1 MHPLHHDR
9 LPRMAKNHQERS
21 HTSNSDATYTLGRTS
36 HETTRLIE
44 QSRIYGESTHR
55 LCKRAGITDGMRVL
69 EIGSGAGDV
78 ALTLAER
85 VGPTGQIVGVDI
97 NAEILNAARQR
108 ATDAGTR
115 NVEFIVGDARTL
127 TFSEKF
133 DAIVGR
139 FVLMYMSDPGEAFAT
154 LMTHLKPGGIAAF
167 QEPEYTLYPAFLHP
181 DTPLMNQLIT
191 WILDVFA
198 HSGAH
203 LNMGIGLYQ
212 AFVNAGLPPPM
223 MHLES
228 PIGAEK
234 TWAGYRYMATIFQSL
249 LPLLE
254 KYGLATAE
262 QVGVDTLAARIRQEV
277 LTSKRPFFLPLHV
290 TAHATLPIYS
300 ET

>member
-1 MHPLHHDR
+1 
-9 LPRMAKNHQERS
+9 MAKDYTEHLHAS
-21 HTSNSDATYTLGRTS
+21 KSDATYTLGRTS
-36 HETTRLIE
+36 HETNRLIA
-44 QSRIYGESTHR
+44 QSRIYGESTRR
-55 LCKRAGITDGMRVL
+55 LCKRAGISKGMRVL

-78 ALTLAER
+78 ALMLAEL

-97 NAEILNAARQR
+97 NAEILDTARQR
-108 ATDAGTR
+108 AIDTGLH
-115 NVEFIVGDARTL
+115 NLEFIAGDARSL
-127 TFSEKF
+127 TFSDTF
-133 DAIVGR
+133 DAVVGR
-139 FVLMYMSDPGEAFAT
+139 FVLMYMADPGKAFSQ
-154 LMTHLKPGGIAAF
+154 LITHLKPGGIAAF

-191 WILDVFA
+191 WILDVFK

-203 LNMGIGLYQ
+203 LNAGIGLYQ
-212 AFVNAGLPPPM
+212 AFVDAGLPPPT

-254 KYGLATAE
+254 KYGLATVE
-262 QVGVDTLAARIRQEV
+262 QVEIDTLAERIRQEV

-290 TAHATLPIYS
+290 TAYSTLSI
-300 ET
+300 

>member
-1 MHPLHHDR
+1 
-9 LPRMAKNHQERS
+9 MAKDHAKNLHAL
-21 HTSNSDATYTLGRTS
+21 NSDATYTLGRTS

-55 LCKRAGITDGMRVL
+55 LCRRAGIIDGMRVL

-78 ALTLAER
+78 ALTLAEL
-85 VGPTGQIVGVDI
+85 VGPTGKVVGVDV
-97 NAEILNAARQR
+97 NADILDTARQR
-108 ATDAGTR
+108 AIDAGIQ
-115 NVEFIVGDARTL
+115 NVEFIASDARDL
-127 TFSEKF
+127 VFSDKF

-139 FVLMYMSDPGEAFAT
+139 FVLMYMADPGEAFAT
-154 LMTHLKPGGIAAF
+154 LITHLKPGGIAAF

-212 AFVNAGLPPPM
+212 TFVDTGLPPPT

-262 QVGVDTLAARIRQEV
+262 QVDVNTLASRIRQEV
-277 LTSKRPFFLPLHV
+277 STSKRPFFLPLHV
-290 TAHATLPIYS
+290 TAYATLPIH
-300 ET
+300 

>member
-1 MHPLHHDR
+1 
-9 LPRMAKNHQERS
+9 MAKDHAKNLHAL
-21 HTSNSDATYTLGRTS
+21 NSDATYTLGRTS

-55 LCKRAGITDGMRVL
+55 LCRRAGIIDGMRVL

-78 ALTLAER
+78 ALTIAEL
-85 VGPTGQIVGVDI
+85 VGATGQVVGVDI
-97 NAEILNAARQR
+97 NAGILDTARQR

-115 NVEFIVGDARTL
+115 NVEFIAGDARTL

-139 FVLMYMSDPGEAFAT
+139 FVLMYMADPAAAFTT
-154 LMTHLKPGGIAAF
+154 LITHLKPGGIAAF
-167 QEPEYTLYPAFLHP
+167 QEPEYTLYPACLHP

-191 WILDVFA
+191 WILDVFK

-212 AFVNAGLPPPM
+212 TFVNAGLPAPT

-228 PIGAEK
+228 PIGAAE

-254 KYGLATAE
+254 KYELATAE
-262 QVGVDTLAARIRQEV
+262 QVEVDTLAVRIRQEV
-277 LTSKRPFFLPLHV
+277 ITSKRPFFLPLHV
-290 TAHATLPIYS
+290 TAHATLPIR
-300 ET
+300 